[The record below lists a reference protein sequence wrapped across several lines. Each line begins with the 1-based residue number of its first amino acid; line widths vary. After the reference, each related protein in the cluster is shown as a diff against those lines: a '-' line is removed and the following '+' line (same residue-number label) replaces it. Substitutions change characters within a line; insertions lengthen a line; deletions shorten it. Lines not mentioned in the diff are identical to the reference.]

1 MTTLLKNCTLANK
14 LNVNI
19 TITDGTITAIGNQA
33 KADKIIGINGK
44 TVLPGIIDS
53 HVHFREP
60 GGEQKEDWLTGSM
73 AAVAGGVTTVIDM
86 PNNDPPIT
94 DLAALNKKR
103 KLTKKSL
110 VNFGFFF
117 GATTNNIEE
126 VRKVSGIAGIKI
138 YVGSSTGNLLVAQDD
153 DIKKLMEIPNI
164 NWVIHAEDEEL
175 IRKNSQQIS
184 ENSNSAIHSQ
194 IRNRQV
200 AMKGV
205 ERVIDLA
212 KETNARIHI
221 CHIST
226 AEEVSLIKKAK
237 NANLQITCEVSPHHL
252 FLNDGA
258 YEKFGN
264 FVKVNPPLRTKKDN
278 EALLKGLN
286 DGIIDIIATDHAPH
300 TIKEKETPYHDAP
313 AGIPEVQTS
322 LPLMLNEVNKG
333 TITIEQLIKIMSAQ
347 PAKLF
352 SLQNK
357 GLIAEGYDADITVVD
372 MDKKQIINKEMLLS
386 KCGWSPYENM
396 KITGWPV
403 MTFVNGNLVYDQGKI
418 NQQFK
423 GREITYGKI

>member
-19 TITDGTITAIGNQA
+19 TITDGTITAIGNQT
-33 KADKIIGINGK
+33 KADKIIDIKGK

-94 DLAALNKKR
+94 DLATLNKKR

-333 TITIEQLIKIMSAQ
+333 TITIEQLIEIMSAQ